1 MYDNKGSGSLSKDE
15 LTQALSTK
23 GSNGFFKLTDS
34 LTLVECI
41 VEEIFEASNVN
52 TNSPLL
58 SKKSIFRS
66 HWTKLS
72 LSMTFSLP
80 INLTL
85 QF

>member
-52 TNSPLL
+52 
-58 SKKSIFRS
+58 I
-66 HWTKLS
+66 
-72 LSMTFSLP
+72 
-80 INLTL
+80 
-85 QF
+85 